1 MTLNGV
7 MAVTLRYFTEFGKHS
22 FHHNRRVDLWGNL
35 CTNLLYFVLRAP
47 CSRKESSRSLSHFP
61 MSFLFLWAV
70 FTVDLSMLRYFRK
83 PTGHCVCLLIYWS
96 NKLVDLCCCCCCGG
110 GGCVLYVGCWKVNIL
125 NRVRMSTAW
134 RQAGLKYVAIIT
146 DLL

>member
-35 CTNLLYFVLRAP
+35 CTNLLYFVLRVP
-47 CSRKESSRSLSHFP
+47 CSRKESSRSLSHLP

-83 PTGHCVCLLIYWS
+83 PTVIVFVYLFTDPINLSIYVVVVVVVVVVFS
-96 NKLVDLCCCCCCGG
+96 MLAAG
-110 GGCVLYVGCWKVNIL
+110 
-125 NRVRMSTAW
+125 RSTF
-134 RQAGLKYVAIIT
+134 
-146 DLL
+146 